1 MILSIMCD
9 NSEYRHPGYV
19 GTGRRLDRPMS
30 IAADDL
36 CLYHCLAA
44 AVDLRRYYAA
54 SDTQRSMWAKRL
66 RCKTIGVLKEHHLLN
81 RAHRLS
87 LSGSAG
93 YPDEE
98 DFFYLSMASGASF
111 EIVQTGMAEPLC
123 YACEGPGDSAAGPL

>member
-54 SDTQRSMWAKRL
+54 SDTQRSMWARRL
-66 RCKTIGVLKEHHLLN
+66 RCRTISVLNQHQLLD
-81 RAHRLS
+81 RARRLG

-93 YPDEE
+93 YPDKE
-98 DFFYLSMASGASF
+98 DFQYLSIASGCAGWHDRATP
-111 EIVQTGMAEPLC
+111 VMVDQLLVLLC
-123 YACEGPGDSAAGPL
+123 NM